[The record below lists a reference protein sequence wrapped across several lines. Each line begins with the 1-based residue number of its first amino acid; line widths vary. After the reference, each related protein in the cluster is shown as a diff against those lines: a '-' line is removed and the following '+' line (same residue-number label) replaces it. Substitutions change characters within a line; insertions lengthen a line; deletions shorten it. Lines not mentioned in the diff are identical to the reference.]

1 MDISDCFWL
10 FYASKY
16 NNRIRHQLVFGTL
29 IITALVAYFSQFL
42 EKKYTVTTSIY
53 TGITSN
59 TGLNDETRP
68 DWQAVNNTYDN
79 LVNLTKSRGTLENV
93 SLKLLALNLMHGDP
107 EIDNLYIT
115 ANNYKKLIAS
125 VPEEILHLVDTA
137 SLDKTVNLFKEYKYS
152 DSRNYL
158 HELFNGSSAFYSYNA
173 LSSIIIRR
181 QGNSDLIEIAYTS
194 TDPGITWN
202 TVKLVSEE
210 LKYSYNNL
218 RYQTANDIVK
228 YYEEELKK
236 LRVQLNK
243 QENELTD
250 YNVKNSVINYIEQ
263 TKAIA
268 HSFADFENRYEETR
282 RNYES
287 SSSIIKNL
295 EQYMD
300 IRTKLV
306 KSNEEFINTLA
317 EVSRISGKITE
328 IETFTSDEML
338 SKDQE
343 LVKYREELRDAE
355 KKIGLITNNI
365 NSYKESKE
373 GLAIEGLVQEWLNQ
387 TLIQAKAQADLK
399 VLNERKNDFADQY
412 KNYSPIGT
420 RINQQEREIHVTE
433 QSYLEVLHALNMA
446 KMKQKNLQLTSSNL
460 NTISDASYPLFSD
473 KGKRFLLVVAA
484 FIGSIIFIIGLNLVI
499 ELLDRTLR
507 DAERARRLTGMN
519 ILGAF
524 TGRNSQL
531 KYRGFVKTCNRI
543 SAAYACNRLTPY
555 IKKGDTLC
563 INILSLEEKEGKTF
577 ISRYFQESWEE
588 LGFNVK
594 YLRVGQDIPIDAS
607 LFMAEHID
615 KHIQLESRPDILI
628 VEYPSI
634 QQYGV
639 PSHLLGS
646 SQVNLLVANACR
658 VWKNSDTELV
668 KYLRDIT
675 EGTALYLYLNN
686 ATREAVEDFT
696 GQLPPQTSMRSF
708 ANRMMYMGLT
718 ATNTA
723 VK

>member
-1 MDISDCFWL
+1 
-10 FYASKY
+10 
-16 NNRIRHQLVFGTL
+16 
-29 IITALVAYFSQFL
+29 
-42 EKKYTVTTSIY
+42 
-53 TGITSN
+53 
-59 TGLNDETRP
+59 
-68 DWQAVNNTYDN
+68 
-79 LVNLTKSRGTLENV
+79 
-93 SLKLLALNLMHGDP
+93 
-107 EIDNLYIT
+107 
-115 ANNYKKLIAS
+115 
-125 VPEEILHLVDTA
+125 
-137 SLDKTVNLFKEYKYS
+137 
-152 DSRNYL
+152 
-158 HELFNGSSAFYSYNA
+158 
-173 LSSIIIRR
+173 
-181 QGNSDLIEIAYTS
+181 
-194 TDPGITWN
+194 
-202 TVKLVSEE
+202 
-210 LKYSYNNL
+210 
-218 RYQTANDIVK
+218 
-228 YYEEELKK
+228 
-236 LRVQLNK
+236 
-243 QENELTD
+243 
-250 YNVKNSVINYIEQ
+250 
-263 TKAIA
+263 
-268 HSFADFENRYEETR
+268 
-282 RNYES
+282 
-287 SSSIIKNL
+287 
-295 EQYMD
+295 MD

-373 GLAIEGLVQEWLNQ
+373 GIAIEGLVQEWLNQ

-594 YLRVGQDIPIDAS
+594 YLRIGQDIPIDAS
-607 LFMAEHID
+607 LLMAERIE

-628 VEYPSI
+628 VEYPAI
-634 QQYGV
+634 QQYGT

-658 VWKNSDTELV
+658 VWKNSDTVLIN
-668 KYLRDIT
+668 YLRHYRKYSVVFISEQCHPRGCGRFHRAIT
-675 EGTALYLYLNN
+675 
-686 ATREAVEDFT
+686 
-696 GQLPPQTSMRSF
+696 P
-708 ANRMMYMGLT
+708 
-718 ATNTA
+718 
-723 VK
+723 

>member
-1 MDISDCFWL
+1 MDITLYISRFI
-10 FYASKY
+10 Y
-16 NNRIRHQLVFGTL
+16 RIRHQLVFGTL

-115 ANNYKKLIAS
+115 SNNYKKLIAS

-473 KGKRFLLVVAA
+473 KGKRFLLVIAA

>member
-1 MDISDCFWL
+1 MDITLYISRFI
-10 FYASKY
+10 Y
-16 NNRIRHQLVFGTL
+16 RIRHQLVFGTL

-686 ATREAVEDFT
+686 ATREAVEDLT

>member
-1 MDISDCFWL
+1 
-10 FYASKY
+10 
-16 NNRIRHQLVFGTL
+16 
-29 IITALVAYFSQFL
+29 
-42 EKKYTVTTSIY
+42 
-53 TGITSN
+53 
-59 TGLNDETRP
+59 
-68 DWQAVNNTYDN
+68 
-79 LVNLTKSRGTLENV
+79 
-93 SLKLLALNLMHGDP
+93 
-107 EIDNLYIT
+107 
-115 ANNYKKLIAS
+115 
-125 VPEEILHLVDTA
+125 
-137 SLDKTVNLFKEYKYS
+137 

-473 KGKRFLLVVAA
+473 KGKRFLLVIAA

>member
-1 MDISDCFWL
+1 MDITLYISRFI
-10 FYASKY
+10 Y
-16 NNRIRHQLVFGTL
+16 RIRHQLVFGTL

-68 DWQAVNNTYDN
+68 DWQAVNNPYDN

-125 VPEEILHLVDTA
+125 VPEEILLLVDTT

-473 KGKRFLLVVAA
+473 KGKRFLLVIAA

>member
-1 MDISDCFWL
+1 MDITLYISRFI
-10 FYASKY
+10 Y
-16 NNRIRHQLVFGTL
+16 RIRHQLVFGTL

-125 VPEEILHLVDTA
+125 VPEEILLLVDTT

-373 GLAIEGLVQEWLNQ
+373 GIAIEGLVQEWLNQ

-473 KGKRFLLVVAA
+473 KGKRFLLVIAA

>member
-1 MDISDCFWL
+1 MDITLYISRFI
-10 FYASKY
+10 Y
-16 NNRIRHQLVFGTL
+16 RIRHQLVFGTL

-194 TDPGITWN
+194 TDPRITWN

-473 KGKRFLLVVAA
+473 KGKRFLLVIAA

>member
-1 MDISDCFWL
+1 MDITLYISRFI
-10 FYASKY
+10 Y
-16 NNRIRHQLVFGTL
+16 RIRHQLVFGTL

-125 VPEEILHLVDTA
+125 VPEEILYLVDTA

-473 KGKRFLLVVAA
+473 KGKRFLLVIAA

>member
-1 MDISDCFWL
+1 MDITLYISRFI
-10 FYASKY
+10 Y
-16 NNRIRHQLVFGTL
+16 RIRHQLVFGTL

-373 GLAIEGLVQEWLNQ
+373 GIAIEGLVQEWLNQ

-543 SAAYACNRLTPY
+543 STAYACNRLTPY

>member
-1 MDISDCFWL
+1 MDITLYISRFI
-10 FYASKY
+10 Y
-16 NNRIRHQLVFGTL
+16 RIRHQLVFGTL

-59 TGLNDETRP
+59 TGLDDETRP

-115 ANNYKKLIAS
+115 ANKYKKLIAS
-125 VPEEILHLVDTA
+125 VPEEILLLVDTT

>member
-1 MDISDCFWL
+1 MDITLYISRFI
-10 FYASKY
+10 Y
-16 NNRIRHQLVFGTL
+16 RIRHQLVFGTL

-59 TGLNDETRP
+59 TGLDDETRP

-125 VPEEILHLVDTA
+125 VPEEILLLVDTT

-306 KSNEEFINTLA
+306 KSNEEFINPLA

>member
-1 MDISDCFWL
+1 MDITLYISRFI
-10 FYASKY
+10 Y
-16 NNRIRHQLVFGTL
+16 RIRHQLVFGTL

-355 KKIGLITNNI
+355 KKIGLITNI

-473 KGKRFLLVVAA
+473 KGKRFLLVIAA

>member
-1 MDISDCFWL
+1 MDITLYISRFI
-10 FYASKY
+10 Y
-16 NNRIRHQLVFGTL
+16 RIRHQLVFGTL

-59 TGLNDETRP
+59 TGLDDETRP

-125 VPEEILHLVDTA
+125 VPEEILLLVDTT

-658 VWKNSDTELV
+658 VWKNNDTELV

>member
-1 MDISDCFWL
+1 MDITLYISRFI
-10 FYASKY
+10 YK
-16 NNRIRHQLVFGTL
+16 IRHQLVFGTL

>member
-1 MDISDCFWL
+1 MDITLYISRFI
-10 FYASKY
+10 Y
-16 NNRIRHQLVFGTL
+16 RIRHQLVFGTL

-59 TGLNDETRP
+59 TGLDDETRP

-125 VPEEILHLVDTA
+125 VPEEILLLVDTT

-173 LSSIIIRR
+173 LSSIVIRR

-373 GLAIEGLVQEWLNQ
+373 GIAIEGLVQEWLNQ

-588 LGFNVK
+588 LCFNVK
-594 YLRVGQDIPIDAS
+594 YLRIGQDIPIDAS
-607 LFMAEHID
+607 LLMAERIE

-628 VEYPSI
+628 VEYPAI
-634 QQYGV
+634 QQYGT

-658 VWKNSDTELV
+658 VWKNSDTVLIN
-668 KYLRDIT
+668 YLRDIT
-675 EGTALYLYLNN
+675 ESTALYLYLNN

-696 GQLPPQTSMRSF
+696 GQLPPRTSMRSF

>member
-1 MDISDCFWL
+1 MDITLYISRFI
-10 FYASKY
+10 Y
-16 NNRIRHQLVFGTL
+16 RIRHQLVFGTL

-59 TGLNDETRP
+59 TGLDDETRP

-125 VPEEILHLVDTA
+125 VPEEILLLVDTT

-420 RINQQEREIHVTE
+420 RINQQGREIHVTE

>member
-1 MDISDCFWL
+1 MDITLYISRFI
-10 FYASKY
+10 Y
-16 NNRIRHQLVFGTL
+16 RIRHQLVFGTL

-59 TGLNDETRP
+59 TGLDDETRP

-125 VPEEILHLVDTA
+125 VPEEILLLVDTT
-137 SLDKTVNLFKEYKYS
+137 SLDRTVNLFKEYKYS

-718 ATNTA
+718 ATNAA

>member
-1 MDISDCFWL
+1 MDITLYISRFI
-10 FYASKY
+10 Y
-16 NNRIRHQLVFGTL
+16 RIRHQLVFGTL

-59 TGLNDETRP
+59 TGLDDETRP

-125 VPEEILHLVDTA
+125 VPEEILLLVDTT

-373 GLAIEGLVQEWLNQ
+373 GLAIEGFVQEWLNQ

-607 LFMAEHID
+607 LFMDEHID

>member
-1 MDISDCFWL
+1 MDITLYISRFI
-10 FYASKY
+10 Y
-16 NNRIRHQLVFGTL
+16 RIRHQLVFGTL

-373 GLAIEGLVQEWLNQ
+373 GLAIEGLAQEWLNQ

-473 KGKRFLLVVAA
+473 KGKRFLLVIAA

>member
-1 MDISDCFWL
+1 MDITLYISRFI
-10 FYASKY
+10 Y
-16 NNRIRHQLVFGTL
+16 RIRHQLVFGTL

-125 VPEEILHLVDTA
+125 VPEEILLLVDTT

-373 GLAIEGLVQEWLNQ
+373 GIAIEGLVQEWLNQ

>member
-1 MDISDCFWL
+1 MDITLYISRFN
-10 FYASKY
+10 Y
-16 NNRIRHQLVFGTL
+16 RIRHQLVFGTL

-59 TGLNDETRP
+59 TGLDDETRP

-125 VPEEILHLVDTA
+125 VPEEILLLVDTT

>member
-1 MDISDCFWL
+1 MDITLYISRFI
-10 FYASKY
+10 Y
-16 NNRIRHQLVFGTL
+16 RIRHQLVFGTL

-59 TGLNDETRP
+59 TGLSDETRP

-473 KGKRFLLVVAA
+473 KGKRFLLVIAA

>member
-1 MDISDCFWL
+1 MDITLYISRFI
-10 FYASKY
+10 Y
-16 NNRIRHQLVFGTL
+16 RIRHQLVFGTL

-355 KKIGLITNNI
+355 KKIVLITNNI

>member
-1 MDISDCFWL
+1 MDITLYISRFI
-10 FYASKY
+10 Y
-16 NNRIRHQLVFGTL
+16 RIRHQLVFGTL

-59 TGLNDETRP
+59 TGLDDETRP

-125 VPEEILHLVDTA
+125 VPEEILLLVDTT

-639 PSHLLGS
+639 PSHLRGS

>member
-1 MDISDCFWL
+1 MDITLYISRFI
-10 FYASKY
+10 Y
-16 NNRIRHQLVFGTL
+16 RIRHQLVFGTL

-59 TGLNDETRP
+59 TGLDDETRP

-125 VPEEILHLVDTA
+125 VPEEILLLVDTT

-577 ISRYFQESWEE
+577 ISRYFKESWEE

>member
-1 MDISDCFWL
+1 MDITLYISRFI
-10 FYASKY
+10 Y
-16 NNRIRHQLVFGTL
+16 RIRHQLVFGTL

-59 TGLNDETRP
+59 TGLDDETRP

-125 VPEEILHLVDTA
+125 VPEEILLLVDTT

-460 NTISDASYPLFSD
+460 NTISDVSYPLFSD

>member
-1 MDISDCFWL
+1 MDITLYISRFIH
-10 FYASKY
+10 
-16 NNRIRHQLVFGTL
+16 RIRHQLVFGTL

-59 TGLNDETRP
+59 TGLDDETRP

-125 VPEEILHLVDTA
+125 VPEEILLLVDTT

>member
-1 MDISDCFWL
+1 MDITLYISRFI
-10 FYASKY
+10 Y
-16 NNRIRHQLVFGTL
+16 RIRHQLVFGTL

-473 KGKRFLLVVAA
+473 KGKRFLLVIAA

-723 VK
+723 VQ

>member
-1 MDISDCFWL
+1 MDITLYISRFI
-10 FYASKY
+10 Y
-16 NNRIRHQLVFGTL
+16 RIRHQLVFGTL

-59 TGLNDETRP
+59 TGLDDETRP

-125 VPEEILHLVDTA
+125 VPEEILLLVDTT

-696 GQLPPQTSMRSF
+696 GRLPPQTSMRSF

>member
-1 MDISDCFWL
+1 MDITLYISRFI
-10 FYASKY
+10 S
-16 NNRIRHQLVFGTL
+16 RIRHQLVFGTL

-59 TGLNDETRP
+59 TGLDDETRP

-125 VPEEILHLVDTA
+125 VPEEILLLVDTT

>member
-1 MDISDCFWL
+1 MDITLYISRFI
-10 FYASKY
+10 Y
-16 NNRIRHQLVFGTL
+16 RIRHQLVFGTL

-125 VPEEILHLVDTA
+125 VPEEILLLVDTT

-473 KGKRFLLVVAA
+473 KGKRFLLVIAA

-646 SQVNLLVANACR
+646 SQVNLLVANAYR

>member
-1 MDISDCFWL
+1 MDITLYISRFI
-10 FYASKY
+10 Y
-16 NNRIRHQLVFGTL
+16 RIRHQLVFGTL

-473 KGKRFLLVVAA
+473 KGKRFLLVIAA

-696 GQLPPQTSMRSF
+696 GQLPPQTSMRSY

>member
-1 MDISDCFWL
+1 MDITLYISRFI
-10 FYASKY
+10 Y
-16 NNRIRHQLVFGTL
+16 RIWHQLVFGTL

>member
-1 MDISDCFWL
+1 MDITLYISRFI
-10 FYASKY
+10 Y
-16 NNRIRHQLVFGTL
+16 RIRHQLVFGTL

-634 QQYGV
+634 QRYGV

>member
-1 MDISDCFWL
+1 MDITLYISRFI
-10 FYASKY
+10 Y
-16 NNRIRHQLVFGTL
+16 RIRHQLVFGTL

-59 TGLNDETRP
+59 TGLDDETRP

-125 VPEEILHLVDTA
+125 VPEEILLLVDTT

-543 SAAYACNRLTPY
+543 SAAYACKRLTPF

>member
-1 MDISDCFWL
+1 MDITLYISRFI
-10 FYASKY
+10 Y
-16 NNRIRHQLVFGTL
+16 RIRHQLVFGTL

-59 TGLNDETRP
+59 TGLDDETRP

-125 VPEEILHLVDTA
+125 VPEEILLLVDTT

-646 SQVNLLVANACR
+646 SQVNLLVANAYR

>member
-1 MDISDCFWL
+1 MDITLYISRFI
-10 FYASKY
+10 Y
-16 NNRIRHQLVFGTL
+16 RIRHQLVFGTL

-59 TGLNDETRP
+59 TGLDDETRP

-125 VPEEILHLVDTA
+125 VPEEILLLVDTT

-210 LKYSYNNL
+210 LKYLYNNL

>member
-1 MDISDCFWL
+1 MDITLYISRFI
-10 FYASKY
+10 Y
-16 NNRIRHQLVFGTL
+16 RIRHQLVFGTL

-588 LGFNVK
+588 LGFNVI

>member
-1 MDISDCFWL
+1 MDITLYISRFI
-10 FYASKY
+10 Y
-16 NNRIRHQLVFGTL
+16 RIRHQLVFGTL

-93 SLKLLALNLMHGDP
+93 SLKLLALNLMHEDP